1 APVVTYSSPGFYDV
15 ILIAQNSF
23 GNDTL
28 TQNLAVQVYSSA
40 SINTTTVAD
49 TNGTNT
55 GTATAIVTGG
65 VSPYSYKW
73 NDPAQ
78 QTTQTA
84 TGLSAG
90 VYTVTVTDANGC
102 KSISSATVMFENISG
117 IFEDEI
123 TGVSVYPNPTN
134 GVFNVKLPS
143 DSKVEIYNTL
153 GELVWKFENA
163 NATTHTL
170 NMSGYASGV
179 YSLKISVAEKLSVIK
194 LVKE

>member
-1 APVVTYSSPGFYDV
+1 MGIGRVPAYITFYLSCFYIGV
-15 ILIAQNSF
+15 LCPQAELHIPFLEIL
-23 GNDTL
+23 
-28 TQNLAVQVYSSA
+28 
-40 SINTTTVAD
+40 
-49 TNGTNT
+49 
-55 GTATAIVTGG
+55 
-65 VSPYSYKW
+65 
-73 NDPAQ
+73 
-78 QTTQTA
+78 
-84 TGLSAG
+84 
-90 VYTVTVTDANGC
+90 
-102 KSISSATVMFENISG
+102 
-117 IFEDEI
+117 FEDEI

-179 YSLKISVAEKLSVIK
+179 YSLKISVAEKLSMIK